1 LRFCPFATWP
11 RPPFRPLPM
20 KLLASTLLLGA
31 ALASA
36 CNQAQPETA
45 TAPAAPAAIP
55 GPNLMTLLDSGGIA
69 EREILAYGQQH
80 PASEVIMHT
89 RLGNMRIRLYDDT
102 PLHKANFLLL
112 SRKGVF
118 DETVFHRVV
127 KGFAIQGGNS
137 NFRTIQMKEYHLKP
151 EFRPEHFHKYGA
163 LAMARYDGAQ
173 NPGKLSSNNDFYIV
187 QGKKMSAAEAK
198 ASAGRP
204 LTPDQ
209 VRAYTTVGGTPGL
222 DGEYTV
228 FGEVI
233 EGLDVIDKIAN
244 EPLDPYNW
252 PKKDVQI
259 KMEVIEPKK

>member
-1 LRFCPFATWP
+1 
-11 RPPFRPLPM
+11 M
-20 KLLASTLLLGA
+20 KLLATTLLLTA
-31 ALASA
+31 ALATA
-36 CNQAQPETA
+36 CNRNQPETVD
-45 TAPAAPAAIP
+45 APAVPPTIP
-55 GPNLMTLLDSGGIA
+55 GPDLMQLSDSGGVA
-69 EREILAYGQQH
+69 EREILAYGQQY
-80 PASEVIMHT
+80 PATEVIMHT
-89 RLGNMRIRLYDDT
+89 RLGDMRIKLYDDT

-137 NFRTIQMKEYHLKP
+137 NFRTIRMREYHLKP
-151 EFRPEHFHKYGA
+151 EIRPAHFHKYGA

-187 QGKKMSAAEAK
+187 QGQKMTAAQAK
-198 ASAGRP
+198 ASAARP
-204 LTPDQ
+204 LTPEQ
-209 VRAYTTVGGTPGL
+209 VKVYTTVGGTPGL

-233 EGLDVIDKIAN
+233 EGFDVIDKIAN

-252 PKKDVQI
+252 PKKDVKI
-259 KMEVIEPKK
+259 KMEVVEPKK

>member
-1 LRFCPFATWP
+1 
-11 RPPFRPLPM
+11 M
-20 KLLASTLLLGA
+20 KLLSASLLLGA
-31 ALASA
+31 VLTIS
-36 CNQAQPETA
+36 CNRAQPETA
-45 TAPAAPAAIP
+45 KDPDAPAPIP
-55 GPNLMTLLDSGGIA
+55 GPNLMALLDSGGIA
-69 EREILAYGQQH
+69 EREILAYGQQY

-89 RLGNMRIRLYDDT
+89 RLGDMRIRLYDDT

-163 LAMARYDGAQ
+163 LAMARYDGDQ

-204 LTPDQ
+204 LTPEQ
-209 VRAYTTVGGTPGL
+209 IKAYTTIGGTPGL

>member
-1 LRFCPFATWP
+1 
-11 RPPFRPLPM
+11 M
-20 KLLASTLLLGA
+20 KLLASALLLSA
-31 ALASA
+31 ALATA
-36 CNQAQPETA
+36 CNPNKPEA
-45 TAPAAPAAIP
+45 SADLAKPAAVP
-55 GPNLMTLLDSGGIA
+55 GPDLTTLSDSGGVA
-69 EREILAYGQQH
+69 EREILAYGQQY

-137 NFRTIQMKEYHLKP
+137 NFRTIPMREYHLKP
-151 EFRPEHFHKYGA
+151 EIRPQHFHKYGA
-163 LAMARYDGAQ
+163 LAMARYDGAV

-187 QGKKMSAAEAK
+187 QGKKFTPEEAK
-198 ASAGRP
+198 AAAGSLSP
-204 LTPDQ
+204 EQ
-209 VRAYTTVGGTPGL
+209 IRAYTTVGGTPGL

-228 FGEVI
+228 FGEVV
-233 EGLDVIDKIAN
+233 EGFDVIDKIAN

-252 PKKDVQI
+252 PLKDVNI